1 MEKGEIAIL
10 TIQFGALLI
19 VVLAVGN
26 ILPVGSVQTTP
37 TVSGVYWGD
46 PANNTPIPSG
56 GTLKTKTN
64 QSIIYFYF
72 QLNGGGEIAST
83 SASRFCINQT
93 VREGESTTY
102 VKIQFGYDTG
112 RKANYLL
119 ITPTTQRL
127 GLSCVYNVQIT
138 DRLLQTVKWT
148 ATIIIVP

>member
-1 MEKGEIAIL
+1 LEKGEIAIL
-10 TIQFGALLI
+10 AIQFGALLV
-19 VVLAVGN
+19 VVLVVGN

-37 TVSGVYWGD
+37 TVTGVYWGD
-46 PANNTPIPSG
+46 PASSQPVQNG
-56 GTLKTKTN
+56 GTLKTHAN
-64 QSIIYFYF
+64 QSIIYVYF

-93 VREGESTTY
+93 KGEGESTTY
-102 VKIQFGYDTG
+102 VRIQFGYDTG

-119 ITPTTQRL
+119 ITPTTQRI